1 MNETVLADVRTG
13 AGLGLHYGAGAALFI
28 ADDAKLRWF
37 HTAWQVHIK
46 HRAQLLQQLRIQKE
60 ILIKVTRGRGKQSTK
75 NNRLTS
81 ICLTMSIEHCTI
93 TLLPCVFIYLFI
105 IWHHIS
111 SNGCIHGKSNSISIK
126 KKKSNYDNNII
137 SIHCLLVCRIH

>member
-60 ILIKVTRGRGKQSTK
+60 ILIKVTTGRGKHRQQRITDWHQSA
-75 NNRLTS
+75 
-81 ICLTMSIEHCTI
+81 
-93 TLLPCVFIYLFI
+93 
-105 IWHHIS
+105 
-111 SNGCIHGKSNSISIK
+111 
-126 KKKSNYDNNII
+126 
-137 SIHCLLVCRIH
+137 